1 MTDFFTQRSAADFE
15 REGSPDTPLSSL
27 SFLEAS
33 TLLLYRT
40 GVDIYGNDIPV
51 ASGFA
56 VRMNS
61 FTYLGAALMELALRG
76 YVRMDETKPLPN
88 YARYNRVRSPSGP
101 LLYLILALVF
111 IGFLSICSVLFG
123 LLAFPAGIAGF
134 LFAWLCLLIL
144 TLVYQE
150 PVLKGVRG
158 VLIVMEEPPVGDE
171 ILDELLWRMQPVGNA
186 MKVRDWLSSLTAQRE
201 EKQWVRNMYD
211 RIEGRLQEQ
220 GCIQFMGRERAPLFG
235 EVETLVLNRQN
246 EQWCRLS
253 NQLRLALLSGKPS
266 DPYTTALLILLT
278 IIPGTF
284 QTPRQIRLPGQPTG
298 RRITG
303 GIYQIL
309 PEPGEIEQARQRLRT
324 LIDGDTV
331 VADAIGPDLYDTL
344 LRLGLGIHEGPK
356 RR

>member
-1 MTDFFTQRSAADFE
+1 MTDFFTQRSDFE
-15 REGSPDTPLSSL
+15 REGSLDIPLSSL

-40 GVDIYGNDIPV
+40 GVDLSGNDIPL

-56 VRMNS
+56 VKMNF

-76 YVRMDETKPLPN
+76 YVRMDEVKPLPN

-101 LLYLILALVF
+101 LLYLILTLVC
-111 IGFLSICSVLFG
+111 ISFLSICSVLVG
-123 LLAFPAGIAGF
+123 LSFPAGIAGF
-134 LFAWLCLLIL
+134 LFAWLSLLIL
-144 TLVYQE
+144 SLVYQE
-150 PVLKGVRG
+150 PARKGVQG
-158 VLIVMEEPPVGDE
+158 WLIVMREPPVGDE
-171 ILDELLWRMQPVGNA
+171 MLDELLWRMQPVGNA
-186 MKVRDWLSSLTAQRE
+186 MKVRDWLSFLTAQDE
-201 EKQWVRNMYD
+201 GKQWVRTMYD
-211 RIEGRLQEQ
+211 RIERQLQEQ
-220 GCIQFMGRERAPLFG
+220 VCIQFMGRERAPFFG

-284 QTPRQIRLPGQPTG
+284 QTPHQIRLPGQPTG
-298 RRITG
+298 RRMTG

-309 PEPGEIEQARQRLRT
+309 SEPEEIEQARKSLRT

-344 LRLGLGIHEGPK
+344 LHLALGIREGPK